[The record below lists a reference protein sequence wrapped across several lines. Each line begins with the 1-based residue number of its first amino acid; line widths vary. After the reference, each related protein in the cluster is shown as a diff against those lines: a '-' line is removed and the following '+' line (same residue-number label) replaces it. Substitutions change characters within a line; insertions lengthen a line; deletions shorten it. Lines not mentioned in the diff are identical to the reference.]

1 MDKGST
7 DLITFS
13 DTRKD
18 NGKLSQ
24 GPGEDD
30 LRLAILT
37 NLIQVLF
44 LILILFKT
52 LSFNIIKKD

>member
-18 NGKLSQ
+18 NGKLFQ